1 MLPRVWM
8 VGLALLMATGL
19 SAQQT
24 AGPSA
29 APARDLVGTW
39 TLSSVER
46 LGTGGAAPAIL
57 PLPRGLL
64 VFDSAGHA
72 FELAKS
78 GRSTASTANQ
88 ATPAEAQALF
98 ASFGGFWG
106 RYQIDEA
113 LKTITYRA
121 DGAINPNAM
130 GEVAAKGHGI
140 VRSFELSG
148 DKLVV
153 SSGADSGDGRD
164 SMRWTWER
172 VPQLENLTAANRRLV
187 GFWQHVIERRVNAAT
202 GAVLTETVRA
212 PSIIV
217 YTPSGYVGVHFP
229 PMNRPRFAGAAPTDD
244 EARAAMTGF
253 VSYYGSYS
261 LHPGIVFHHR
271 LVILANPQGDSL
283 KRFYEITNDQIM
295 LKFPT
300 VVNQGQEVRTEVIL
314 KRLSGEKEML
324 GSR

>member
-1 MLPRVWM
+1 VTQRVFAA
-8 VGLALLMATGL
+8 LAVLGVLARAGMA
-19 SAQQT
+19 AQT
-24 AGPSA
+24 HPA
-29 APARDLVGTW
+29 AISRDLVGTW

-46 LGTGGAAPAIL
+46 LGTGSTPPVTL

-78 GRSTASTANQ
+78 GRSTASSANQ
-88 ATPAEAQALF
+88 ATPAEAQAIF

-106 RYQIDEA
+106 SYKIDEA

-121 DGAINPNAM
+121 EGAINPNAM
-130 GEVAAKGHGI
+130 GELAAKGNGI
-140 VRSFELSG
+140 VRAFELNG

-153 SSGADSGDGRD
+153 TSGADSGDGRD

-172 VPQLENLTAANRRLV
+172 VPPLENLTATNRRLV
-187 GFWQHVIERRVNAAT
+187 GFWQHVIERRVNAST

-229 PMNRPRFAGAAPTDD
+229 PMNRRRFAGATPTDD
-244 EARAAMTGF
+244 EARAAITGF
-253 VSYYGSYS
+253 VSYYGSYT

-300 VVNQGQEVRTEVIL
+300 VMNQGQEVRTEVIL

>member
-1 MLPRVWM
+1 MAPRVSV

-19 SAQQT
+19 SAQRT
-24 AGPSA
+24 AGPS
-29 APARDLVGTW
+29 PTSARDLVGTW

-46 LGTGGAAPAIL
+46 LGAGGVAPAIL

-64 VFDSAGHA
+64 VFDSAGYA

-78 GRSTASTANQ
+78 GRNTASSANQ
-88 ATPAEAQALF
+88 ATPAEAHALF

-106 RYQIDEA
+106 TYKIDEA

-121 DGAINPNAM
+121 EGAISPNVM
-130 GEVAAKGHGI
+130 GEAAAKGNGL
-140 VRSFELSG
+140 VRSFELNG
-148 DKLVV
+148 DRLVV
-153 SSGADSGDGRD
+153 SSGTDSADGQD

-172 VPQLENLTAANRRLV
+172 VPQLESLTAANRRLV
-187 GFWQHVIERRVNAAT
+187 GFWQHVIERRVNAVT
-202 GAVLTETVRA
+202 GAVLTETIRA

-229 PMNRPRFAGAAPTDD
+229 PLNRQRFAGATPTDD
-244 EARAAMTGF
+244 EARAAITGF

-283 KRFYEITNDQIM
+283 KRFYEITNDQLM

-300 VVNQGQEVRTEVIL
+300 VMNQGQQVRTEVIL
-314 KRLSGEKEML
+314 KRLSGEKDML
-324 GSR
+324 AR